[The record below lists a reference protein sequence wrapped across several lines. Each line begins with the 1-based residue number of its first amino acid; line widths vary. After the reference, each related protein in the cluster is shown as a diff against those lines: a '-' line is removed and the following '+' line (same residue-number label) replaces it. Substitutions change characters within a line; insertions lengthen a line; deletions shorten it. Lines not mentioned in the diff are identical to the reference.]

1 MASTIEVDKIKHSS
15 GVAFTLP
22 TADGSAGHLLKT
34 NGSAVL
40 SFVADTDTGITSVV
54 QDTSPQ
60 LGGFL
65 DANGNYIQMQVG
77 PDIAS
82 ASPTVI
88 LTTGDYF
95 ICTGTTSFSAM
106 TVAADRHFFLEF
118 AGALTM
124 THGAGTLDLPSGAN
138 ITTAAGDVGEF
149 VSTAAN
155 VVTCVNYAKKSGKPV
170 KTDFVDA
177 DINASAS
184 IALSK
189 LATNPSSIG
198 LATMWIPALAMVS
211 PTTNGAESAAVE
223 TTATRPEMKVLDF
236 DSSTREHAQF
246 SVAMPKSWNLGTVTA
261 KFYWTHATAVATDV
275 IWGIQGV
282 VVSDNDTID
291 VAYGTAVTVT
301 DTFHNAAEDLAVT
314 GATAAITLAGTP
326 ADDDLAYFQVYRD
339 AAAGGDTTNSTDARL
354 LGVKILFT
362 TDAENDD

>member
-1 MASTIEVDKIKHSS
+1 MASTIQVDKIKSTS
-15 GVAFTLP
+15 GVTFTLP

-40 SFVADTDTGITSVV
+40 SFTADTDTGILNVV
-54 QDTSPQ
+54 EDTSPQ

-65 DANGNYIQMQVG
+65 DANGNYIQMQKG
-77 PDIAS
+77 GDIAS

-88 LTTGDYF
+88 DTDGDYF
-95 ICTGTTSFSAM
+95 ICTGTTGFTTF

-118 AGALTM
+118 SGVLTM

-149 VSTAAN
+149 VSTASN
-155 VVTCVNYAKKSGKPV
+155 VVTCVNYTRATGKALV
-170 KTDFVDA
+170 
-177 DINASAS
+177 ASHT
-184 IALSK
+184 
-189 LATNPSSIG
+189 ATVG
-198 LATMWIPALAMVS
+198 TATMWIPAIAMVS
-211 PTTNGAESAAVE
+211 PDTNGAELAASE
-223 TTATRPEMKVLDF
+223 TTATRPEIKVLDF

-291 VAYGTAVTVT
+291 IAYGTAVTVT

-314 GATAAITLAGTP
+314 AATSAMTLAGTP

-362 TDAENDD
+362 TDTENDD